1 MKDEDLVELGRRE
14 LAAIGLVDPSLVVD
28 GTVVRQPKAYPIYDE
43 GFMQALEVVRQ
54 YLLTFENL
62 QVAGRNGMHKYNN
75 QDHSMVTAIL
85 AARNILGASHEVWQ
99 VNSDEDY
106 HEEGHLQ
113 ADDFEVN
120 LQELAASQP
129 LVPDTVRR
137 T

>member
-1 MKDEDLVELGRRE
+1 
-14 LAAIGLVDPSLVVD
+14 
-28 GTVVRQPKAYPIYDE
+28 VRQPKAYPIYDE

-113 ADDFEVN
+113 AGDFEVN

>member
-1 MKDEDLVELGRRE
+1 M
-14 LAAIGLVDPSLVVD
+14 
-28 GTVVRQPKAYPIYDE
+28 PKAYPVYDD
-43 GFMQALEVVRQ
+43 GYQAHLAVIRALARRLREPA
-54 YLLTFENL
+54 
-62 QVAGRNGMHKYNN
+62 AGRPQRH
-75 QDHSMVTAIL
+75 A
-85 AARNILGASHEVWQ
+85 Q
-99 VNSDEDY
+99 VQQPGPLDDDGRPGRAQHPGVQYDTWKVNTDDEY